1 MWCQI
6 ISSSSFTVADLTG
19 FTAAAA
25 AILPP
30 PFERNSGSWSQGLN
44 AAGLEVL
51 GEVLLL
57 QDPPRTPRYLNH
69 PNGIPMRSRIQFCR
83 FEYYMDIFFTPPSR
97 PPSPRT
103 CSASPSGGHGTPP
116 HISGTQ
122 CTKWRYLVVIQN
134 YDINLKFDSKYSL
147 LCAILVYI
155 AEIY

>member
-1 MWCQI
+1 M
-6 ISSSSFTVADLTG
+6 SSSSLTGADLTG

-83 FEYYMDIFFTPPSR
+83 FEQYRDIFGTPPSR

-116 HISGTQ
+116 GLSDSRALRICDSGAGFNGRVNGFT
-122 CTKWRYLVVIQN
+122 LV
-134 YDINLKFDSKYSL
+134 DS
-147 LCAILVYI
+147 AHPVVDQ
-155 AEIY
+155 